1 MVYRGGNWFSRL
13 NLDSIARI
21 ELSDWEELTDCF
33 MFLDFEGKI
42 RIDKDS
48 RQAILKYKNIEFI
61 DE

>member
-1 MVYRGGNWFSRL
+1 
-13 NLDSIARI
+13 
-21 ELSDWEELTDCF
+21 